1 MCLYGGTFDPPHY
14 GHLYPL
20 QQTADLLGIKRISLV
35 PSHIPAL
42 KHGVSSTAHRVAMTT
57 LLAEEDERMSVNL
70 IEVNNNKTSYTVDTL
85 RQLKQE
91 DKTKNLV
98 FIIGQDSLSTLNKWH
113 NWKDIFKYCHLLVM
127 IRPCEADA
135 KKNRMAS
142 KLYDFNTGEHA
153 INDFIGSKMDKESQL
168 YLSSKLAPVNL
179 IRQCN
184 TSDAFTDIISK
195 LPEGNLWLVNNAPY
209 YCSSTSI
216 REKIRANEEVSS
228 YLPLK
233 IENYIKQHQ
242 LYNS

>member
-20 QQTADLLGIKRISLV
+20 QQTADLLGLNSISLI

-42 KHGVSSTAHRVAMTT
+42 KEGITSAAHRVAMTT
-57 LLAEEDERMSVNL
+57 LLAEEDDRLSVNL
-70 IEVNNNKTSYTVDTL
+70 LEVENNRTSYTIDTL

-91 DKTKNLV
+91 DDSRNLV
-98 FIIGQDSLSTLNKWH
+98 FIIGQDSLSSLNKWH

-127 IRPCEADA
+127 IRPSHAGE
-135 KKNRMAS
+135 KQSTVAS
-142 KLYDFNTGEHA
+142 KLYNFKTEQCVLSDFV
-153 INDFIGSKMDKESQL
+153 GSKMDEKSQL

-179 IRQCN
+179 VSQCN

-195 LPEGNLWLVNNAPY
+195 LTEGNLWLVNNAPY

-216 REKIRANEEVSS
+216 REMIRANEDVSAF
-228 YLPLK
+228 LPLK